1 MPKKNAT
8 KSTEKPTSKIEV
20 KPAAKT
26 VAVPSLKPLIKAI
39 CNGEKP
45 RGLKITA
52 NDAGA
57 LTLSF
62 GAKSAPIAVV
72 ASKDEVLAALFG
84 FLGLKLSA

>member
-1 MPKKNAT
+1 MSKKNVT
-8 KSTEKPTSKIEV
+8 KVESKIEA
-20 KPAAKT
+20 KPVAKAA
-26 VAVPSLKPLIKAI
+26 VAPSLKPLIKAI

-52 NDAGA
+52 NDAGT